1 MRGLPGTRCRR
12 RIYLMRHGEVSYFD
26 ADGRPVD
33 PRHVSLTDAGRRQAA
48 AAAELLAG
56 VSLDGALCSGLLR
69 TEETARIVLGEREL
83 SLRHEPRFKEVKA
96 GRLAAVPAA
105 MREQAIGCA
114 YDRAEQPQACFMGGE
129 RWSELQA
136 RVLAA
141 WDELFSDDSWL
152 TLLLVAHDAV
162 NRVLLA
168 HVSGAGL
175 AGLKAFE
182 QDPACV
188 NIIEVDVEAKRA
200 QRAFLRAVNLAP
212 YDPARPASHLTVMEK
227 VFRAYRPE

>member
-1 MRGLPGTRCRR
+1 MAGLPGTACRR

-26 ADGRPVD
+26 AAGRPLD
-33 PRHVSLTDAGRRQAA
+33 PRHVALTAAGRTQAE

-56 VSLDGALCSGLLR
+56 ISFDLAICSGLAR
-69 TEETARIVLGEREL
+69 TEETGRIVLGSREL
-83 SLRHEPRFKEVKA
+83 SLRHDPRFKEVKA

-105 MREQAIGCA
+105 RREQVIGYA
-114 YDRAEQPQACFMGGE
+114 YDGADEPEASFMGGE
-129 RWSELQA
+129 RWSDLQA

-141 WDELFSDDSWL
+141 WDELFADDSWL

-162 NRVLLA
+162 NRVLLS
-168 HVSGAGL
+168 HITGAGL

-188 NIIEVDVEAKRA
+188 NIIEVDVDSRCVR
-200 QRAFLRAVNLAP
+200 RAFLRAVNLAP
-212 YDPARPASHLTVMEK
+212 YDPARPTGHLTVMEK
-227 VFRAYRPE
+227 VFRLYRPE